1 MRCETDLCVLTS
13 SEFHKMWSEVFSQRA
28 NSAIYG
34 AVILAASEFRNI
46 RSEYFSQRVKSTIFG
61 ANNSRSVRIP
71 QYMERI
77 ILAACEFRNIRS
89 EISRSERNPQY
100 MERSFLATS
109 EFRNIWSEKLMQR
122 ANSTTCGAKFSCGER
137 ISSAL
142 KAFLRAYQV

>member
-13 SEFHKMWSEVFSQRA
+13 SEFHKMWSEYFSQRA
-28 NSAIYG
+28 KSAIY
-34 AVILAASEFRNI
+34 
-46 RSEYFSQRVKSTIFG
+46 G

-122 ANSTTCGAKFSCGER
+122 ANSTTCGAKF
-137 ISSAL
+137 
-142 KAFLRAYQV
+142 